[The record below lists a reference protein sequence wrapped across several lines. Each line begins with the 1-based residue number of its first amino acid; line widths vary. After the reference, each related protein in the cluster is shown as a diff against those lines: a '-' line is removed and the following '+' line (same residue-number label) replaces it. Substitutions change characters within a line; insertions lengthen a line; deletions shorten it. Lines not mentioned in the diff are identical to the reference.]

1 MPKTKRIQILSDTEV
16 NDLYCIPL
24 FNPHERNE
32 YFELSKSEQAYL
44 NKYNTAR
51 TRIYFILQ
59 LAYFKAK
66 QQFFNFEFHD
76 VKHDVSHLKK
86 TMFQNTTLKFNKGI
100 SRKIRSKQ
108 IEDILKL
115 TGYTSWNTDYSKEII
130 NQISK
135 LIRYHPQSHSALRQ
149 LFSYL
154 ENKQIVIP
162 SYRSLQ
168 DMFSSAYANENKRL
182 DGLMNSVPKKIQIK
196 LASLLVKSDGITPFN
211 QIRGDQKDF
220 KYKAVRLEVN
230 KADELHELYTFSKK
244 FIPRLE
250 LSKNAIRYYSEIAST
265 YAAYRIKRLN
275 KTQQW
280 LHLICFISFR
290 YQQILDNLIVSF
302 NYHTKSLMDQS
313 KLHIQI
319 GLLEHSSKAAANIPQ
334 LAKFLKWFPSREKG
348 LNHKQL
354 NEVAYN
360 ILPAEQFHV
369 LAEFLQGNQFDKK
382 TSKWEYFSCTSR
394 IQSLYLRPILMAVP
408 FVHYKDDSTII
419 EYINVLKNHY
429 LKSKSPSKLII
440 PDHVIEKIPASIISF
455 LKRNKTDEKI
465 DPYLFEVY
473 VYQKMYHEIDRGR
486 LCCNESI
493 SYCDIEFDLVDDSK
507 VDQIEAICEELGFP
521 RIPVYCDKR
530 LDDVLS
536 ELENAWKRTTTNIE
550 SNLNTGFKV
559 KETEHGVSVWNL
571 LYDSN
576 DKLDVSFFSELPKV
590 EIADVV
596 IYVGNLINMWDGF
609 SHIKPRYIKR
619 QKPLTVAINACLLS
633 EAFGIGVTK
642 MSEMSDLKLHILR
655 TTREDFIRIDTLTTV
670 NDQISNHIESLSIF
684 KHWNLLD
691 DRLLADAD
699 GQKHSTT
706 DSTIQSR
713 YSRKYLGKG
722 KGISIYTLIANFVA
736 VNAKNIGLNEY
747 EGHSLY
753 DMIYGNKTDVYVDVV
768 TGDNHSLNKL
778 NFVALDSIGVDYVP
792 SIKNVKEAANELF
805 STDSI
810 ENYKGIL
817 KPKRVIDVDLIKDQK
832 RGILRILL
840 SLVLQE
846 NTQSIIIRKLNSHAR
861 YSRLRAALY
870 EYNNIFKIIHI
881 LNLID
886 DIQLRKA
893 IRTARNR
900 TEAYH
905 QLQSQIRNIF
915 KGIFKGRRIVDNRI
929 SAHASRLIANS
940 IIAYNSIVL
949 NNIYENMVLKDVSQD
964 DLDRFARISP
974 IAWAHIL
981 FTGKYK
987 FKNKKG
993 QIDVSK
999 LIMIL
1004 ESAMKETFY
1013 TK

>member
-1 MPKTKRIQILSDTEV
+1 MPKTKRIQILSETEK

-24 FNPHERNE
+24 YNPHERNE
-32 YFELSKSEQAYL
+32 YFELSKPEQAYL

-59 LAYFKAK
+59 LGYFKAK
-66 QQFFNFEFHD
+66 QQFFNFDFHD
-76 VKHDVSHLKK
+76 VKHDVKHLKK
-86 TMFQNTTLKFNKGI
+86 TMFQNTKLKFDKGI

-115 TGYTSWNTDYSKEII
+115 TGYTNWSTEYSKQII

-168 DMFSSAYANENKRL
+168 DMFSSAYAQENKRL
-182 DGLMNSVPKKIQIK
+182 DGLMNSVPRKIQVK

-230 KADELHELYTFSKK
+230 KAGDLHELYTFSKE

-265 YAAYRIKRLN
+265 YAAYRVKRLN

-302 NYHTKSLMDQS
+302 NYHTKSLMDGS
-313 KLHIQI
+313 KLHIQMAM
-319 GLLEHSSKAAANIPQ
+319 LEHSSKAAANIPQ

-354 NEVAYN
+354 NEIAYN
-360 ILPAEQFHV
+360 ILPAEQFPV
-369 LAEFLQGNQFDKK
+369 LAEFLKGNKFDKK
-382 TSKWEYFSCTSR
+382 TSKWEYFSSTSR

-408 FVHYKDDSTII
+408 FVHYKEDSVIV

-429 LKSKSPSKLII
+429 SKSKSPSKLII
-440 PDHVIEKIPASIISF
+440 PEHVIEKIPSSVKGF
-455 LKRNKTDEKI
+455 LKRNKTDKNI

-507 VDQIEAICEELGFP
+507 VDQIETICEELGFP

-536 ELENAWKRTTTNIE
+536 ELDNAWQRTTTNIE
-550 SNLNTGFKV
+550 NNLNTGFMV
-559 KETEHGVSVWNL
+559 KQTEDGVSVWNL
-571 LYDSN
+571 LYDSTE
-576 DKLDVSFFSELPKV
+576 KLDVSFFSDLPKV
-590 EIADVV
+590 EIADV
-596 IYVGNLINMWDGF
+596 IMYVGNLINMWEGF

-633 EAFGIGVTK
+633 EAFGFGVTK

-655 TTREDFIRIDTLTTV
+655 TTREDFVRIDTLTTV
-670 NDQISNHIESLSIF
+670 NDLISNHIESLSIF
-684 KHWNLLD
+684 KN
-691 DRLLADAD
+691 
-699 GQKHSTT
+699 Q
-706 DSTIQSR
+706 
-713 YSRKYLGKG
+713 
-722 KGISIYTLIANFVA
+722 
-736 VNAKNIGLNEY
+736 
-747 EGHSLY
+747 
-753 DMIYGNKTDVYVDVV
+753 
-768 TGDNHSLNKL
+768 
-778 NFVALDSIGVDYVP
+778 
-792 SIKNVKEAANELF
+792 
-805 STDSI
+805 
-810 ENYKGIL
+810 
-817 KPKRVIDVDLIKDQK
+817 
-832 RGILRILL
+832 
-840 SLVLQE
+840 
-846 NTQSIIIRKLNSHAR
+846 
-861 YSRLRAALY
+861 
-870 EYNNIFKIIHI
+870 
-881 LNLID
+881 
-886 DIQLRKA
+886 
-893 IRTARNR
+893 
-900 TEAYH
+900 
-905 QLQSQIRNIF
+905 
-915 KGIFKGRRIVDNRI
+915 
-929 SAHASRLIANS
+929 
-940 IIAYNSIVL
+940 
-949 NNIYENMVLKDVSQD
+949 
-964 DLDRFARISP
+964 
-974 IAWAHIL
+974 
-981 FTGKYK
+981 
-987 FKNKKG
+987 
-993 QIDVSK
+993 
-999 LIMIL
+999 
-1004 ESAMKETFY
+1004 
-1013 TK
+1013 